1 MINSSEDHNPIQ
13 HFQQWFHEVDKA
25 HPEDE
30 ANAMLLSTI
39 GVDGFPKSRI
49 VLLKRFTWE
58 GFIFFTNYNSEKGKA
73 IAQNNK
79 ISIAFNWAAAKK
91 EVLITGTAVKIAKN
105 LSEGYF
111 ESRPEGSKL
120 GAWASDQS
128 EVVASRKVLENQLQ
142 QYEIKFKNQVI
153 PKPEHWGG
161 YLIKPNGFEFIEH
174 QVREGFDHI
183 TKYKLQP
190 NYNWSLSTKITLA
203 QI

>member
-1 MINSSEDHNPIQ
+1 MTTNHNPIQ
-13 HFQQWFHEVDKA
+13 HFQQWFYEVDKT
-25 HPEDE
+25 HPQDE

-79 ISIAFNWAAAKK
+79 VAIAFNWAAAKK
-91 EVLITGTAVKIAKN
+91 NVLIEGEAEKIAKN

-120 GAWASDQS
+120 SAWASDQS
-128 EVVASRKVLENQLQ
+128 KVVSSRKVLENQLKH
-142 QYEIKFKNQVI
+142 YETKFKNQMI

-161 YLIKPNGFEFIEH
+161 YIIRPNKFEFIEH
-174 QVREGFDHI
+174 HVKEGFSHN

-190 NYNWSLSTKITLA
+190 DYNWFLSAKITLA
-203 QI
+203 QL

>member
-1 MINSSEDHNPIQ
+1 MMNTSDDHNPTQ

-79 ISIAFNWAAAKK
+79 VSIAFNWTAAKK
-91 EVLITGTAVKIAKN
+91 KVLISGTAEKIAEN

-128 EVVASRKVLENQLQ
+128 KVVSSRKVLENQLKH
-142 QYEIKFKNQVI
+142 YETKFKNQTI
-153 PKPEHWGG
+153 PRPEHWGG
-161 YLIKPNGFEFIEH
+161 YMIKPNRFEFIEH
-174 QVREGFDHI
+174 NQIEKHTRTI
-183 TKYKLQP
+183 TYKLLP
-190 NYNWSLSTKITLA
+190 DYNWLKDTGYTHE
-203 QI
+203 

>member
-1 MINSSEDHNPIQ
+1 MMNTSDDHNPTQ
-13 HFQQWFHEVDKA
+13 HFQRWFYEVDKA

-30 ANAMLLSTI
+30 VNAMLLSTI

-79 ISIAFNWAAAKK
+79 VSIAFNWAAAKK
-91 EVLITGTAVKIAKN
+91 KVLITGTVTKIAKN

-111 ESRPEGSKL
+111 ESRPKGSKL
-120 GAWASDQS
+120 GAWVSNQS
-128 EVVASRKVLENQLQ
+128 EVISSRKVLENQLKH
-142 QYEIKFKNQVI
+142 YETKFKNQII

-161 YLIKPNGFEFIEH
+161 YLIRPNRFEFIEH
-174 QVREGFDHI
+174 ESITGFTH
-183 TKYKLQP
+183 TTTYKLLSD
-190 NYNWSLSTKITLA
+190 YNWSRNTIFLL
-203 QI
+203 